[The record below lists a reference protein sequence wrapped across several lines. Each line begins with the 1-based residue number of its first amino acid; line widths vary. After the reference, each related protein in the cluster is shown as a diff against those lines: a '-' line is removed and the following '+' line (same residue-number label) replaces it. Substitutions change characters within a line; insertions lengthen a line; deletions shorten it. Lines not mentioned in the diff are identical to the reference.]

1 LTAYFVT
8 GATGFIGRHLV
19 ERLLER
25 EGDIHV
31 LVREGSRE
39 KLDALIEGWG
49 QPDRIKPVVG
59 DLGEHKLG
67 VEYEGDH
74 HRGRGAFQADLRR
87 INALRACGWT
97 VLRFAA
103 RDLREPARLIATVK
117 AALTGVSG

>member
-1 LTAYFVT
+1 MTAYFVT

-39 KLDALIEGWG
+39 KLDTLTQRWG

-59 DLGEHKLG
+59 DLG
-67 VEYEGDH
+67 
-74 HRGRGAFQADLRR
+74 
-87 INALRACGWT
+87 
-97 VLRFAA
+97 
-103 RDLREPARLIATVK
+103 
-117 AALTGVSG
+117 